1 MLALQ
6 KLLRRIVCQA
16 STCDK
21 NIRVCRTRTACESS
35 PLLPQLHAQ
44 LSRLEMT
51 IVVAAQ
57 LRIAHYNLLLLRLYQ
72 SLHVLDFL
80 SCVLHELEQA
90 TILVNESLLVPFYL
104 SVFIHDSIE
113 DLLEF
118 SCAIVLI
125 MNNPW

>member
-1 MLALQ
+1 
-6 KLLRRIVCQA
+6 
-16 STCDK
+16 
-21 NIRVCRTRTACESS
+21 
-35 PLLPQLHAQ
+35 
-44 LSRLEMT
+44 MT